1 MGKEGQKPVGNR
13 QWHRRGGK
21 TRTKTDSW
29 LLPIWVRPGALVI
42 VSQSLIELL
51 LEGTPPPP
59 DGSTAPGTASFQG
72 RIKDS
77 ESRSPSLVASAVNE
91 LPM

>member
-1 MGKEGQKPVGNR
+1 MAQKGRQDEDQNR
-13 QWHRRGGK
+13 QLAPPNLGAARGVGHCFPVSDRAAARR
-21 TRTKTDSW
+21 D
-29 LLPIWVRPGALVI
+29 
-42 VSQSLIELL
+42 
-51 LEGTPPPP
+51 PPPH
-59 DGSTAPGTASFQG
+59 GSTAPGTASFQG